1 MKITLNIPD
10 QIHSDALR
18 YVANLEE
25 YLENAASN
33 AAACAQRENPGV
45 DLATL
50 PALSERE
57 AERVKAQEQAAQEA
71 NDFSAA
77 AQALVDAVDAQHR
90 DAAQAAIQSLNAE
103 RDSLEDV
110 KAKIDEAVKASEAS
124 FAKEI
129 ARQRAALIAAAADP
143 AVQAAFANAK
153 SVK

>member
-1 MKITLNIPD
+1 MTWGD
-10 QIHSDALR
+10 EVEVR
-18 YVANLEE
+18 GE
-25 YLENAASN
+25 SN
-33 AAACAQRENPGV
+33 
-45 DLATL
+45 
-50 PALSERE
+50 
-57 AERVKAQEQAAQEA
+57 
-71 NDFSAA
+71 FSAA

-103 RDSLEDV
+103 RDTLQDV